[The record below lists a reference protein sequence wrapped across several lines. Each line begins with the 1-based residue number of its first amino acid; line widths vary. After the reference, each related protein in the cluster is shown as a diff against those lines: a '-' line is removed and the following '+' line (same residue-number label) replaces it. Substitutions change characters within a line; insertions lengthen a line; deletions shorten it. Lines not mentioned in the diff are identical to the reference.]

1 MSTPFVIPGTLF
13 EVLKNLNYRE
23 LLNFCA
29 TNRSIKN
36 ICDTDPNI
44 LNLKLQKYVQ
54 YIMEKNGND
63 LEATFFYCIETN
75 NIVVLNYLI
84 NVMNFDPS
92 IKNNRG
98 LILACIKSNYPI
110 VDLLLKNVN
119 VDPSAQNNLSLF
131 ICVDKRRLNIF
142 NLLLNKAKLTF
153 QLLNDLF
160 LYACEK
166 GEINIVKR
174 LLEFEDLYENVD
186 ILNKALQTVCE
197 K

>member
-1 MSTPFVIPGTLF
+1 M
-13 EVLKNLNYRE
+13 
-23 LLNFCA
+23 
-29 TNRSIKN
+29 
-36 ICDTDPNI
+36 
-44 LNLKLQKYVQ
+44 
-54 YIMEKNGND
+54 
-63 LEATFFYCIETN
+63 ETN

-119 VDPSAQNNLSLF
+119 VDPSAQNNLALF
-131 ICVDKRRLNIF
+131 ISIDKKRLNIF
-142 NLLLNKAKLTF
+142 DLLINKVNLTS

-174 LLEFEDLYENVD
+174 LLEFKDLYENID
-186 ILNKALQTVCE
+186 ILNKALQTVCAQNYTDIFDILINIPE
-197 K
+197 INPSANNNTCLM